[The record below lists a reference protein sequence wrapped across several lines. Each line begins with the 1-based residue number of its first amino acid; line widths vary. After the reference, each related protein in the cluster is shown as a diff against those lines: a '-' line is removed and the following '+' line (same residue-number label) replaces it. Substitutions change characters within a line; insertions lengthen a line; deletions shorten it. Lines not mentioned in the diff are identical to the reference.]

1 MSETAPAT
9 ESSLRQ
15 RLQFH
20 VPRGETPPH
29 GVRAWLGAYL
39 RYRGVDDARARR
51 FIWSGADL
59 QRADRAALRAAFRA
73 HCSGCQDWEADLM
86 AADVEA
92 FVRVRDSPAFAHTPP
107 LPTTLA
113 LPTYPVGGSC
123 PAFGVCQRLTYM
135 NLVGLPAHRASRQPR
150 AGRLGAQTAAA

>member
-73 HCSGCQDWEADLM
+73 HCPGCQDWEADLM

-92 FVRVRDSPAFAHTPP
+92 FVRVRDSPPSPAYHPSRPP
-107 LPTTLA
+107 WPCLPTQW
-113 LPTYPVGGSC
+113 GGAVR
-123 PAFGVCQRLTYM
+123 PLVC
-135 NLVGLPAHRASRQPR
+135 ASD
-150 AGRLGAQTAAA
+150 